1 MNYFLEEMKIDLQ
14 DTPIENIFITDYM
27 PLADGTYVKVYLLG
41 YKYAND
47 KEDSSSF
54 NNETIAK
61 NLKIPLS
68 DVLNAWTFWETQ
80 GIVKKHKSDD
90 EYNYSVEFMNLKQLY
105 VDKIYKHLSASSSS
119 SLSTLVK
126 EDKNYVNN
134 KELVELNKDEEFAQ
148 MHKEIE
154 RIFGKFVSIAD
165 KRKINQWTK
174 QYELSP
180 EMMIQA
186 FSYCIN
192 NKKKRSMSYIEKT
205 VAAWNRAG
213 VTDLDTLSEFLETK
227 EERYSIYSRISQSL
241 GFMNRALTE
250 GEMTTID
257 KWFDDYGFS
266 KEMVLKALENST
278 KISSPNISY
287 FDAILEKWHEKGFK
301 TVDDIVDD
309 RKTGVKKEAVKEKKT
324 SPATKNKFHNFEQTI
339 SEYSEKEME
348 EIAQRNLKKKLEKL
362 GIAVTSEG

>member
-1 MNYFLEEMKIDLQ
+1 MNYFLEDMKIDLE

-27 PLADGTYVKVYLLG
+27 PLANGTYVKVYLLAF
-41 YKYAND
+41 KYAND

-54 NNETIAK
+54 NNETIAE

-68 DVLNAWTFWETQ
+68 DVLNAWNYWEEQ

-105 VDKIYKHLSASSSS
+105 VDKICRPLAKEEKKPSSN
-119 SLSTLVK
+119 
-126 EDKNYVNN
+126 EDKSYVSNQ
-134 KELVELNKDEEFAQ
+134 ELVELNKDEEYLK

-154 RIFGKFVSIAD
+154 KIFGKFVNIAD
-165 KRKINQWTK
+165 KRKINQWTR

-186 FSYCIN
+186 FSYCVN
-192 NKKKRSMSYIEKT
+192 NKKKKSMSYIEKT
-205 VAAWNRAG
+205 VASWNRAG
-213 VTDLDTLSEFLETK
+213 VKDLDSLAEFLETK

-257 KWFDDYGFS
+257 KWFDEFGFS

-301 TVDDIVDD
+301 TMNDIVDD
-309 RKTGVKKEAVKEKKT
+309 RKSGAKKETTPEKKP
-324 SPATKNKFHNFEQTI
+324 SQGTKNKFHNFEQTI

-362 GIAVTSEG
+362 GISVSSEE

>member
-1 MNYFLEEMKIDLQ
+1 MNYFLEEIKIDLQ
-14 DTPIENIFITDYM
+14 DTPVENIFITDFM

-47 KEDSSSF
+47 KENSSSF
-54 NNETIAK
+54 NNQTIAK

-68 DVLNAWTFWETQ
+68 DVLNAWTFWESQ
-80 GIVKKHKSDD
+80 GIVKKYKAED

-105 VDKIYKHLSASSSS
+105 VDKIYKHLSASSSVP
-119 SLSTLVK
+119 SLSK
-126 EDKNYVNN
+126 ENKNYVNN
-134 KELVELNKDEEFAQ
+134 NDLIELNKDEEFVQ

-154 RIFGKFVSIAD
+154 KIFGKFVNISD
-165 KRKINQWTK
+165 KRKINQWQR
-174 QYELSP
+174 QYDLSP
-180 EMMIQA
+180 EMIIQA
-186 FSYCIN
+186 FSYCVN

-205 VAAWNRAG
+205 IAAWNRAG
-213 VTDLDTLSEFLETK
+213 VTDLDTLAEFLETK
-227 EERYSIYSRISQSL
+227 EERYFIYSRISQSL

-257 KWFDDYGFS
+257 KWFDDFGFS

-287 FDAILEKWHEKGFK
+287 FDAILEKWYEKGFK
-301 TVDDIVDD
+301 TPEDIVDD
-309 RKTGVKKEAVKEKKT
+309 RKSVAKKDTPTEKKP
-324 SPATKNKFHNFEQTI
+324 SQGTKNKFHNFEQTI

-362 GIAVTSEG
+362 GIAVPAEE

>member
-1 MNYFLEEMKIDLQ
+1 MNYFLEEIKIDLQ
-14 DTPIENIFITDYM
+14 DTPVENIFITDFM

-47 KEDSSSF
+47 KENSSSF
-54 NNETIAK
+54 NNQTIAK

-68 DVLNAWTFWETQ
+68 DVLNAWTFWESQ
-80 GIVKKHKSDD
+80 GIVKKYKAED

-105 VDKIYKHLSASSSS
+105 VDKIYKHLSASSSVPL
-119 SLSTLVK
+119 LSK
-126 EDKNYVNN
+126 ENKNYVNN
-134 KELVELNKDEEFAQ
+134 NDLIELNKDEEFVQ

-154 RIFGKFVSIAD
+154 KIFGKFVNISD
-165 KRKINQWTK
+165 KRKINQWQR
-174 QYELSP
+174 QYDLSP
-180 EMMIQA
+180 EMIIQA
-186 FSYCIN
+186 FSYCVN

-205 VAAWNRAG
+205 IAAWNRAG
-213 VTDLDTLSEFLETK
+213 VTDLDTLAEFLETK
-227 EERYSIYSRISQSL
+227 EERYFIYSRISQSL

-257 KWFDDYGFS
+257 KWFDDFGFS

-287 FDAILEKWHEKGFK
+287 FDAILEKWYEKGFK
-301 TVDDIVDD
+301 TPEDIVDD
-309 RKTGVKKEAVKEKKT
+309 RKSVAKKDTPTEKKP
-324 SPATKNKFHNFEQTI
+324 SQGTKNKFHNFEQTI

-362 GIAVTSEG
+362 GIAVPAEE

>member
-1 MNYFLEEMKIDLQ
+1 MNYFFEEMKIDLQ

-47 KEDSSSF
+47 KEDSNNF
-54 NNETIAK
+54 NNETISK
-61 NLKIPLS
+61 DLKIPLS
-68 DVLNAWTFWETQ
+68 DVLNAWTFWEEQ
-80 GIVKKHKSDD
+80 GIIKKHKSED
-90 EYNYSVEFMNLKQLY
+90 EYNYMVEFMNLKQLY
-105 VDKIYKHLSASSSS
+105 VDKIYKHLPQSSS
-119 SLSTLVK
+119 K
-126 EDKNYVNN
+126 EDKTYVTNN
-134 KELVELNKDEEFAQ
+134 ELIELNKEEEFVQ

-154 RIFGKFVSIAD
+154 RIFGKFVNIND
-165 KRKINQWTK
+165 KRKINQWQK
-174 QYELSP
+174 QYDLSP

-192 NKKKRSMSYIEKT
+192 NKKKRSMKFIEGT
-205 VAAWNRAG
+205 IAAWNRAG
-213 VTDLDTLSEFLETK
+213 VTDLDSLAEFLETK

-250 GEMTTID
+250 GEMNTID
-257 KWFDDYGFS
+257 KWFDDFGFS

-287 FDAILEKWHEKGFK
+287 FDAILERWYEKGYK
-301 TVDDIVDD
+301 TPDDIVNDKKSSD
-309 RKTGVKKEAVKEKKT
+309 KKEAKAPKKST
-324 SPATKNKFHNFEQTI
+324 SNTKNKFHNFEQVI

-362 GIAVTSEG
+362 GISVPSEDE

>member
-1 MNYFLEEMKIDLQ
+1 MNYFLEDMRIDLQ
-14 DTPIENIFITDYM
+14 DTPIENIFITDFM
-27 PLADGTYVKVYLLG
+27 PLANGTYVKVYLLG
-41 YKYAND
+41 FKYAND

-68 DVLNAWTFWETQ
+68 DVLNAWSYWETQ
-80 GIVKKHKSDD
+80 GIVKTHKSDD
-90 EYNYSVEFMNLKQLY
+90 EYNYSVEFINLKQLY
-105 VDKIYKHLSASSSS
+105 VDKICRPLA
-119 SLSTLVK
+119 K
-126 EDKNYVNN
+126 EDKNTSSNEDKNYINN
-134 KELVELNKDEEFAQ
+134 QELLELNKDEEYLQ

-154 RIFGKFVSIAD
+154 KIFGKFVNVQD
-165 KRKINQWTK
+165 KRKINQWTR

-186 FSYCIN
+186 FSYCVN

-205 VAAWNRAG
+205 IAAWNRAG
-213 VTDLDTLSEFLETK
+213 VKDLDSLAEFLETK

-257 KWFDDYGFS
+257 KWFDEFGFS
-266 KEMVLKALENST
+266 KEIVMKALENST

-287 FDAILEKWHEKGFK
+287 FDTILERWHEKGYK

-309 RKTGVKKEAVKEKKT
+309 RKKGAKKENVTEKKT
-324 SPATKNKFHNFEQTI
+324 AQGSKNKFHNFEQTI
-339 SEYSEKEME
+339 SDYSEKEME

-362 GIAVTSEG
+362 GISVSSEE

>member
-1 MNYFLEEMKIDLQ
+1 MNYFLEEMKLDLQ
-14 DTPIENIFITDYM
+14 DTPIENIFITDFM

-68 DVLNAWTFWETQ
+68 DVLNAWTYWETL
-80 GIVKKHKSDD
+80 GIVKKHKFDD
-90 EYNYSVEFMNLKQLY
+90 EYNYSVEFMSLKQLY
-105 VDKIYKHLSASSSS
+105 VDKIYKPSAKIDNSY
-119 SLSTLVK
+119 TNK

-134 KELVELNKDEEFAQ
+134 KELVELNRDEEFVQ

-154 RIFGKFVSIAD
+154 KIFGKFVSIGD

-180 EMMIQA
+180 EMMIQV
-186 FSYCIN
+186 FSYCVN
-192 NKKKRSMSYIEKT
+192 NKKKRSMSYIERT

-213 VTDLDTLSEFLETK
+213 VTDMDTLAAFLETK

-250 GEMTTID
+250 GEMITID
-257 KWFDDYGFS
+257 KWFDEYGFS

-301 TVDDIVDD
+301 AIDDIVDD
-309 RKTGVKKEAVKEKKT
+309 RKAAAKKETPKEKK
-324 SPATKNKFHNFEQTI
+324 SSQGTKNKFHNFEQTI

-348 EIAQRNLKKKLEKL
+348 EIAERNLKKKLEKL
-362 GIAVTSEG
+362 GITVTSEG

>member
-1 MNYFLEEMKIDLQ
+1 MNYFLEEIKIDLQ
-14 DTPIENIFITDYM
+14 DTPVENIFITDFM

-47 KEDSSSF
+47 KENSSSF

-68 DVLNAWTFWETQ
+68 DVLNAWTFWESQ
-80 GIVKKHKSDD
+80 GIVKKYKAED

-105 VDKIYKHLSASSSS
+105 VDKIYKHLSASSSLP
-119 SLSTLVK
+119 SLSK
-126 EDKNYVNN
+126 ENKSYVNN
-134 KELVELNKDEEFAQ
+134 NDLIELNKDEEFVQ

-154 RIFGKFVSIAD
+154 RIFGKFVNISD
-165 KRKINQWTK
+165 KRKINQWQR
-174 QYELSP
+174 QYDLSP
-180 EMMIQA
+180 EMIIQA
-186 FSYCIN
+186 FSYCVN

-205 VAAWNRAG
+205 IAAWNRAG
-213 VTDLDTLSEFLETK
+213 VTDLDTLAEFLETK
-227 EERYSIYSRISQSL
+227 EERYFIYSRISQSL

-257 KWFDDYGFS
+257 KWFDDFGFS

-287 FDAILEKWHEKGFK
+287 FDAILEKWYEKGFK
-301 TVDDIVDD
+301 TPEDIVDD
-309 RKTGVKKEAVKEKKT
+309 RKSVAKKDTPTEKKP
-324 SPATKNKFHNFEQTI
+324 SQGTKNKFHNFEQTF

-362 GIAVTSEG
+362 GIPVPAEE

>member
-1 MNYFLEEMKIDLQ
+1 MNYFLEEIKIDLQ
-14 DTPIENIFITDYM
+14 DTPVENIFITDFM

-47 KEDSSSF
+47 KENSSSF

-68 DVLNAWTFWETQ
+68 DVLNAWTFWESQ
-80 GIVKKHKSDD
+80 GIIKKHKSDD

-105 VDKIYKHLSASSSS
+105 VDKIYKHLSASSALP
-119 SLSTLVK
+119 SLAK

-134 KELVELNKDEEFAQ
+134 NDLIELNKDEEFVQ

-154 RIFGKFVSIAD
+154 KIFGKFVNISD
-165 KRKINQWTK
+165 KRKINQWQR
-174 QYELSP
+174 QYDLSP
-180 EMMIQA
+180 EMIIQA
-186 FSYCIN
+186 FSYCVN

-205 VAAWNRAG
+205 IAAWNRAG
-213 VTDLDTLSEFLETK
+213 VTDLDTLAEFLETK

-250 GEMTTID
+250 GEMNTID
-257 KWFDDYGFS
+257 KWFDDFGFS

-287 FDAILEKWHEKGFK
+287 FDAILEKWYEKGYK
-301 TVDDIVDD
+301 TPEDIVDD
-309 RKTGVKKEAVKEKKT
+309 RKSGTKKEIPAEKK
-324 SPATKNKFHNFEQTI
+324 SSQGTKNKFHNFEQTI

-362 GIAVTSEG
+362 GIAVTAEE